1 MIKDER
7 YKSIMDMLTLSGTV
21 RVTEI
26 MEKLNVSD
34 MTVRRDLADLE
45 KRGLLERVHG
55 GARINTF
62 NEELSHKEKQI
73 INVEA
78 KRAIAKKAIESIKE
92 GDTIFL
98 GPGTTIEL
106 LAKLIDERNLQIVT
120 NCLPVFEILNTKK
133 KQNKIYL
140 IGGELR
146 SNTQAFF
153 GEITNKVLAD
163 MKFHKAFFSCNALD
177 KQDIMT
183 STLEEGQTQTIALN
197 NSQERILLVDS
208 SKIGKND
215 FCVYYH
221 LNEVTQ
227 IITNKDEHFKY
238 QQIDKENLLL
248 V

>member
-7 YKSIMDMLTLSGTV
+7 YKAIMDLLTPSGTV
-21 RVTEI
+21 RVNEI

-120 NCLPVFEILNTKK
+120 NCLPVFEILNTLDFIIK
-133 KQNKIYL
+133 
-140 IGGELR
+140 
-146 SNTQAFF
+146 
-153 GEITNKVLAD
+153 LA
-163 MKFHKAFFSCNALD
+163 
-177 KQDIMT
+177 T
-183 STLEEGQTQTIALN
+183 
-197 NSQERILLVDS
+197 
-208 SKIGKND
+208 
-215 FCVYYH
+215 
-221 LNEVTQ
+221 
-227 IITNKDEHFKY
+227 
-238 QQIDKENLLL
+238 
-248 V
+248 

>member
-7 YKSIMDMLTLSGTV
+7 YKSIMDMLTLTGTV

-78 KRAIAKKAIESIKE
+78 KREIAKKAIESIKE

-120 NCLPVFEILNTKK
+120 NCLPVFEILNAKK

-146 SNTQAFF
+146 NNTQAFF

-163 MKFHKAFFSCNALD
+163 MKFHKTFFSCNALD

-183 STLEEGQTQTIALN
+183 STLEEGQTQSIALN
-197 NSQERILLVDS
+197 NSQERFLLVDS
-208 SKIGKND
+208 SKIGEND

-221 LNEVTQ
+221 LKEVTQ
-227 IITNKDEHFKY
+227 IITNQDEHFKY
-238 QQIDKENLLL
+238 QQIDQENLIII
-248 V
+248 